1 MAKSTSKEAQPD
13 QYWVRFVTDGLVEK
27 YIKID
32 DILSDGG
39 AIPPYSGQFPKHAMK
54 TLKSALT
61 PDAHRRLSGRFRKY
75 KYSAKHN
82 TTTLTI
88 KDETLQRLKAIAD
101 KARLGNE
108 NYDLILEYLMDPEWE
123 IQTAKE
129 HVAELEMPLGIDVHD
144 KGQLLR
150 AKLRFRASTFQYM
163 LSLIEDAFKM
173 GFLACKAMHAKKR
186 TSAAIQEAA
195 NEHLDRLKGL

>member
-1 MAKSTSKEAQPD
+1 
-13 QYWVRFVTDGLVEK
+13 
-27 YIKID
+27 
-32 DILSDGG
+32 
-39 AIPPYSGQFPKHAMK
+39 
-54 TLKSALT
+54 
-61 PDAHRRLSGRFRKY
+61 
-75 KYSAKHN
+75 
-82 TTTLTI
+82 
-88 KDETLQRLKAIAD
+88 
-101 KARLGNE
+101 
-108 NYDLILEYLMDPEWE
+108 MDPEWE

-129 HVAELEMPLGIDVHD
+129 HVAELEMPTGIDVHD